1 MENQNL
7 IENNRFYKSDRDV
20 DYFLKKEKL
29 QNELLLLE
37 EELKEASIIKK
48 FSLKLKI
55 VDKKMQID
63 LLELIIKEKEK
74 EEEKVNAIKK
84 DFVLAEGGSYFPSF
98 TNEEKEVFDIEVSKY
113 QVTQKMWTKLMDISP
128 YDIFKSAD
136 YSSKQL
142 VNSIGDN
149 KPVYVSW
156 WDALEFCNRLSK
168 FCSLEPVYDLSNK
181 DKGIL
186 KIIEF
191 GGKIV
196 NPDEANFENTEGFR
210 LPTEVEW
217 EWFAR
222 GGKKALE
229 EGTFDRYFDNNFI
242 FSSDR
247 DYDKDNEEYPRDNF
261 KSGDVGRLRPN
272 ALGIYDCCKNG
283 AQWCYDSVVSYYD
296 EIGKWEKENYEKS
309 KIKNKKLY
317 FYNAKNNNDYS
328 RRIRGIM
335 SIDDRFLSRKYS
347 YNYRDDILET
357 LKAALLSTFRVVR
370 TVKNV
375 KYLSNKEKDILKIF
389 PKEEFKN
396 MVLVKGGKY
405 KPSFLQEEQ
414 EVFDIEVCKYI
425 TTQKMWLEVKEYNSA
440 KYKGENR
447 PIECV
452 RFCRILSYCN
462 KLSIKYGLKPV
473 YDLSET
479 EEEIVKIKQLNG
491 EIVPLNIANF
501 KDTEGFRL
509 PTEIEWEWFAR
520 GGGKALEEG
529 TFDYNYAGSNNIDEV
544 AWYKGNTGCSDD
556 FKGGETKNV
565 GLKKPN
571 QLGLYDCCGNV
582 SELVHTII
590 EEKKEEIIVSER
602 GGAWSSSIKECN
614 NFSRFK
620 NCEAFDCS
628 YLASIYNTIGFRL
641 VRTV

>member
-520 GGGKALEEG
+520 GGRKALEEG

-620 NCEAFDCS
+620 NCEAFDRS

>member
-1 MENQNL
+1 
-7 IENNRFYKSDRDV
+7 
-20 DYFLKKEKL
+20 
-29 QNELLLLE
+29 
-37 EELKEASIIKK
+37 
-48 FSLKLKI
+48 
-55 VDKKMQID
+55 MQID

-98 TNEEKEVFDIEVSKY
+98 TYEEKEVFDIEVSKY

-168 FCSLEPVYDLSNK
+168 FCHLEPVYDLSNK
-181 DKGIL
+181 NLGIL
-186 KIIEF
+186 KIIEI

-210 LPTEVEW
+210 LPTEIEW

-247 DYDKDNEEYPRDNF
+247 DYDEDNEEYPRDNF

-296 EIGKWEKENYEKS
+296 EIRKLEKENYEKS

-335 SIDDRFLSRKYS
+335 SIGDRFLSRKYS

-452 RFCRILSYCN
+452 RFFRILSYCN

-520 GGGKALEEG
+520 GGRKALEEG

-602 GGAWSSSIKECN
+602 GGAWCSSIKECN

-620 NCEAFDCS
+620 NWEAFDRS
-628 YLASIYNTIGFRL
+628 YLVSIYNTIGFRL